1 MFFEL
6 FSYVEGIVNPI
17 KVDAPIKVETVA
29 ELAKDLANGSVVQVD
44 ADVDGE
50 LAVSENEF
58 QADKDFGNPVEGDG
72 AWKSFSSIGEEFMQG
87 GVLNRNVPNV
97 ATYSIGA
104 TVVEKHHNPNPILKM
119 ANGGGV
125 EVSLRKRFD
134 GYTDEELKVY
144 NGENEETLKSWNR
157 KGAIDEAI
165 RTTIEENYAQGGE
178 EIKIGDMAKLTDPDG
193 FLFEQSFDNLKHAK
207 RFADSFT
214 PTIYRGLVRS
224 DYEIIVVKEDEEY
237 AVYYRL
243 KNRPK
248 TRMGK
253 RVYAKGGGVG
263 EKFKAGDYVFAK
275 ASRFDTSIKDES
287 AKIPFFVSHWSH
299 DKYYVLGDGSHY
311 ISEGELTHATEK
323 DFNDYYGENASEGYK
338 HILEEGG
345 EIGEYI
351 VDGRITILGEDGSQR
366 VRINETAFATSEDNA
381 VDKVIAK
388 YENIYG
394 VDESEME
401 VDLYAN
407 KNYDKGGI
415 VFDEKLKERLLSKK
429 VINVGDK
436 FLLPNMEI
444 TPSEFSDL
452 IDKHLANR
460 TKIGLYEYEVMGLY
474 LNNMD
479 GSERISLK
487 WIGKHGKGYSSVDT
501 YLDTFNTIRVLL
513 RYYDIMWKT
522 HG

>member
-6 FSYVEGIVNPI
+6 FSYVEGIVNPSKI
-17 KVDAPIKVETVA
+17 DNLN

-119 ANGGGV
+119 ANGGAVAEGW
-125 EVSLRKRFD
+125 
-134 GYTDEELKVY
+134 TDAEL
-144 NGENEETLKSWNR
+144 
-157 KGAIDEAI
+157 
-165 RTTIEENYAQGGE
+165 
-178 EIKIGDMAKLTDPDG
+178 MAD
-193 FLFEQSFDNLKHAK
+193 
-207 RFADSFT
+207 
-214 PTIYRGLVRS
+214 
-224 DYEIIVVKEDEEY
+224 
-237 AVYYRL
+237 
-243 KNRPK
+243 
-248 TRMGK
+248 
-253 RVYAKGGGVG
+253 GGGVSKRG
-263 EKFKAGDYVFAK
+263 GLYSVGDKVMVNDNGYMKYFHGFDLTKPATIISKGKVK
-275 ASRFDTSIKDES
+275 SSRGIVYF
-287 AKIPFFVSHWSH
+287 
-299 DKYYVLGDGSHY
+299 YGL
-311 ISEGELTHATEK
+311 ELA
-323 DFNDYYGENASEGYK
+323 
-338 HILEEGG
+338 
-345 EIGEYI
+345 
-351 VDGRITILGEDGSQR
+351 DGRKPY
-366 VRINETAFATSEDNA
+366 NNA
-381 VDKVIAK
+381 P
-388 YENIYG
+388 
-394 VDESEME
+394 ESLLTL
-401 VDLYAN
+401 VNYA
-407 KNYDKGGI
+407 KGGI
-415 VFDEKLKERLLSKK
+415 VFDEKLKERLLSKG

-452 IDKHLANR
+452 IEKHLANR
-460 TKIGLYEYEVMGLY
+460 TKIGLYNYEVMALY
-474 LNNMD
+474 TNNVD

-522 HG
+522 HGLGEKRSLEAS